1 MKHPAPLTTLSL
13 LALALSTAQ
22 SAQAEEV
29 LNFAP
34 PSAEKTV
41 AIAPVP
47 VASPAPNS
55 GILSFNP
62 PTQEIGDRTQESGA
76 DSTGEAGIRSV
87 ERGQESGAKIVR
99 LSAHDEVQNPKSKI
113 QNPKSPIQ
121 NPTDPFSGGAH
132 SLVAHAVGAAEG
144 TRTPTGDKTP
154 AYYGHKDPGNGVWNQ
169 GSFSYQ
175 HGAKTPEEADQKQL
189 RRLAK
194 QDAVLQ
200 QRAAVLGL
208 AYLDD
213 LEVRLNGIDLANQ
226 APLAAIAEDGG
237 GYLDRLKQA
246 QEMGLAGTDAVLWA
260 RVRSYLDP
268 DTGRWNAPGLG
279 NTVDRIAHD
288 QERRMSRIAET
299 LAVYQPSVAMA
310 EPIVP
315 TVQAKPKPATQPD
328 IPAAPIEMAA
338 APDTTATIGS
348 DSVPSNPS
356 ASATPTLSHKE
367 AIADQIIFQAP
378 DPAEPRS
385 GDPLSF
391 MPR

>member
-34 PSAEKTV
+34 PSAEKTT

-47 VASPAPNS
+47 LTSPAPNS

-62 PTQEIGDRTQESGA
+62 PTQESGVQNPK
-76 DSTGEAGIRSV
+76 SPI
-87 ERGQESGAKIVR
+87 
-99 LSAHDEVQNPKSKI
+99 QNPKSKI

-121 NPTDPFSGGAH
+121 NPTDPFSGGAN

-144 TRTPTGDKTP
+144 TRTPTGDKMP

-213 LEVRLNGIDLANQ
+213 WEVRLNGIDLANQ

-310 EPIVP
+310 DPIVP

-328 IPAAPIEMAA
+328 IPAAPIEIAA
-338 APDTTATIGS
+338 APDTTASIGS
-348 DSVPSNPS
+348 DSIPSNPS

-378 DPAEPRS
+378 DPAESRS
-385 GDPLSF
+385 SDPLSF

>member
-34 PSAEKTV
+34 PSSEKTV
-41 AIAPVP
+41 AIVPVP
-47 VASPAPNS
+47 VTSPAPNS

-62 PTQEIGDRTQESGA
+62 PTQESGVRKQEPGV
-76 DSTGEAGIRSV
+76 RS
-87 ERGQESGAKIVR
+87 QEEINTS
-99 LSAHDEVQNPKSKI
+99 H
-113 QNPKSPIQ
+113 
-121 NPTDPFSGGAH
+121 PTPHTPHPTPQSVADPFSGGAD

-144 TRTPTGDKTP
+144 TRTPMGDKTP

-194 QDAVLQ
+194 QDALLQ

-226 APLAAIAEDGG
+226 APLAAIAADGG

-268 DTGRWNAPGLG
+268 DTGKWNAPGLG

-299 LAVYQPSVAMA
+299 LAMYQPSVAMA
-310 EPIVP
+310 KPIVP

-328 IPAAPIEMAA
+328 IPAAPIEIAA
-338 APDTTATIGS
+338 APNTTAPISADS
-348 DSVPSNPS
+348 DPSPPP
-356 ASATPTLSHKE
+356 ASATPALSHKE

-378 DPAEPRS
+378 DQAEPRS

>member
-34 PSAEKTV
+34 PSSEKTV
-41 AIAPVP
+41 AIVPVP
-47 VASPAPNS
+47 VTSPAPNS

-62 PTQEIGDRTQESGA
+62 PTQESGVRKQEPGV
-76 DSTGEAGIRSV
+76 RS
-87 ERGQESGAKIVR
+87 QEEINTS
-99 LSAHDEVQNPKSKI
+99 H
-113 QNPKSPIQ
+113 
-121 NPTDPFSGGAH
+121 PTPHTPHPTPQSVADPFSGGAD

-144 TRTPTGDKTP
+144 TRTPMGDKTP

-226 APLAAIAEDGG
+226 APLAAIAADGG

-268 DTGRWNAPGLG
+268 DTGKWNAPGLG

-299 LAVYQPSVAMA
+299 LAVYQPPVAMA
-310 EPIVP
+310 EAASIQPAQP
-315 TVQAKPKPATQPD
+315 PAKSAVRVEARSEEIADAVISQD
-328 IPAAPIEMAA
+328 L
-338 APDTTATIGS
+338 S
-348 DSVPSNPS
+348 PS
-356 ASATPTLSHKE
+356 A
-367 AIADQIIFQAP
+367 IAPVEPQVLPETDPVTEQIIAQERERSVQPGKGDSTAQP
-378 DPAEPRS
+378 VAEPL
-385 GDPLSF
+385 GFDFKPF
-391 MPR
+391 

>member
-1 MKHPAPLTTLSL
+1 MKHPAPFTTLSL

-41 AIAPVP
+41 AIVP
-47 VASPAPNS
+47 IPLASPAPNS

-62 PTQEIGDRTQESGA
+62 PTQETGDRSQESG
-76 DSTGEAGIRSV
+76 
-87 ERGQESGAKIVR
+87 VR
-99 LSAHDEVQNPKSKI
+99 N
-113 QNPKSPIQ
+113 QNPKSPSQ
-121 NPTDPFSGGAH
+121 NPKSPSQNPKSPSQNSTDPFSGGAD

-144 TRTPTGDKTP
+144 TRTPHGEKTP

-194 QDAVLQ
+194 QDALLQ

-208 AYLDD
+208 SYLDD
-213 LEVRLNGIDLANQ
+213 WEVRLNGIDLANQ
-226 APLAAIAEDGG
+226 APLAAIAADGG

-310 EPIVP
+310 E
-315 TVQAKPKPATQPD
+315 D
-328 IPAAPIEMAA
+328 
-338 APDTTATIGS
+338 
-348 DSVPSNPS
+348 
-356 ASATPTLSHKE
+356 ASS
-367 AIADQIIFQAP
+367 QSQR
-378 DPAEPRS
+378 PRNQKRS
-385 GDPLSF
+385 P
-391 MPR
+391 MR